1 MSKGS
6 DVWEVEDETS
16 FHEVTGGTAHWGL
29 RFLLPQDDQGD
40 RQMPA
45 GVSNR
50 AVTRP
55 VLSPGIGLRMGLGE
69 VWRGVT
75 SSSSSG
81 VGVSRWLNP
90 APETCGQCSHEGRQ
104 QAGQGTIYT
113 PMPSSRSVILS
124 VRMLWA
130 LSWAPETQAEGPQ
143 LAP

>member
-16 FHEVTGGTAHWGL
+16 FHEVTRGTSHWGL

-50 AVTRP
+50 AVTSP
-55 VLSPGIGLRMGLGE
+55 VLSPGVGLRTGLGE

-75 SSSSSG
+75 SSSG
-81 VGVSRWLNP
+81 AGVSQWLNP
-90 APETCGQCSHEGRQ
+90 APETCGQCSREGRQ
-104 QAGQGTIYT
+104 QTGQGTIGT
-113 PMPSSRSVILS
+113 PMPSSHSVIFLLFIYLFL
-124 VRMLWA
+124 R
-130 LSWAPETQAEGPQ
+130 
-143 LAP
+143 